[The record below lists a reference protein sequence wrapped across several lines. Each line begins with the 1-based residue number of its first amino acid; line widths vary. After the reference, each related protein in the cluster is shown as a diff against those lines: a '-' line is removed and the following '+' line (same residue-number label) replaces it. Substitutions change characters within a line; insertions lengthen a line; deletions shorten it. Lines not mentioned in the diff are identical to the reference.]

1 MRHFSGDLRD
11 TLHHSGSYI
20 LVDRNARLNELLI
33 LRGEGGYNALRDL
46 RYLCRDLRDTLHHTG
61 RNLIVKILSGLNEPL
76 RLCVQSGN
84 NLLDDRV
91 YRSGKPFDI
100 RHNAVIHGAHRFGGG
115 KLSRSAHCGGH
126 ISRNAVHTFAE
137 AYAHAF
143 AHIRTD
149 FGEHG

>member
-1 MRHFSGDLRD
+1 MRD
-11 TLHHSGSYI
+11 
-20 LVDRNARLNELLI
+20 
-33 LRGEGGYNALRDL
+33 LRDL
-46 RYLCRDLRDTLHHTG
+46 RGNLRDTVNQSG
-61 RNLIVKILSGLNEPL
+61 SNVVPEVLSGLNKPL

>member
-1 MRHFSGDLRD
+1 M
-11 TLHHSGSYI
+11 
-20 LVDRNARLNELLI
+20 NELLI

-84 NLLDDRV
+84 YLFDDRG
-91 YRSGKPFDI
+91 YCAGKPFDI
-100 RHNAVIHGAHRFGGG
+100 RHNSVVHGAHRFGGG

-126 ISRNAVHTFAE
+126 IRRNAFHTVAE
-137 AYAHAF
+137 AYAYAVS
-143 AHIRTD
+143 HIPAD
-149 FGEHG
+149 FGENGGRGVNAEEAFDPVDQSGSPAGYFLP